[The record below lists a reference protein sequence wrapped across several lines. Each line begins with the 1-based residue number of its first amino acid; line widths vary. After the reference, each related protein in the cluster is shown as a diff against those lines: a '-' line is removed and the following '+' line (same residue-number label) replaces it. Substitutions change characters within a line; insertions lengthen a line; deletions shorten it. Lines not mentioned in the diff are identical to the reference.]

1 MEELI
6 EILINLIA
14 NFFQNKAVKPV
25 PPKLPGAKA
34 VPVVRA
40 EPPSRATMTKK
51 MPTARRAVRRPMP
64 PNIAIARPIVTNVV
78 TSTPPV
84 VMAVTRPIQAKS
96 TEVAHVAPTQSAI
109 AIRKW
114 MVPATMRN
122 QFLLTEILQP
132 PLALRDK
139 QNQSW

>member
-6 EILINLIA
+6 EILINLIV

-34 VPVVRA
+34 VPIVRA
-40 EPPSRATMTKK
+40 EPPSRATVTKK
-51 MPTARRAVRRPMP
+51 MPTARRPVRRPIP
-64 PNIAIARPIVTNVV
+64 PGVAIAQPMITNVARV
-78 TSTPPV
+78 TPPV
-84 VMAVTRPIQAKS
+84 AMAVTRPIQAKS
-96 TEVAHVAPTQSAI
+96 TEVAHVAPTQSAV

-114 MVPATMRN
+114 LVPATMRN

-132 PLALRDK
+132 PLALREK
-139 QNQSW
+139 H